1 MLNVIDNYINI
12 FLTLEQTSMKEKL
25 VELEKKEMESK
36 ESERMQMDILIKRE
50 KEL

>member
-1 MLNVIDNYINI
+1 
-12 FLTLEQTSMKEKL
+12 MKEKL